1 MTTMATV
8 MSAVAF
14 DQFGGPEVLGLREVP
29 MPSPAPGEVR
39 IRVLAVSVG
48 RTIDLETR
56 AGKSAFASAIR
67 LPHIPGAEHAGVVD
81 LVGAEVTSFLPGQL
95 VAVFPVITCQDCP
108 ACATG
113 RTEACARMEIIGIHR
128 AGAYALYSCVPA
140 ANVFPV
146 TGALDAASA
155 AALALNGAVALR
167 QLAVAEAGH
176 GTTVL
181 VHGAGGALGLAVV
194 RAALLRGARVIASA
208 RQPWKRERLRTL
220 GADLAVDPDAADF
233 SSSVRN
239 FTGAAGVD
247 IIVDNLANPSH
258 WAVSLDLLAR
268 HGTVVTSG
276 ALCGDEVPIS
286 LRRLYLGSQRI
297 IGVRT
302 ARLDDARDV
311 WAEVRRG
318 LRAEVDDSHRFSLH
332 DAAQAHAYL
341 ASGQN
346 FGRVVL
352 DVASGLER
360 A

>member
-1 MTTMATV
+1 MRCTPSRTGTAACCTISPTWRCAGAVRRCPGSVQIVRGTQSRAARPDNGRRHETDGTRWPERKEAGVTTMATV

-220 GADLAVDPDAADF
+220 GADLAVDPDAAD
-233 SSSVRN
+233 
-239 FTGAAGVD
+239 
-247 IIVDNLANPSH
+247 
-258 WAVSLDLLAR
+258 
-268 HGTVVTSG
+268 
-276 ALCGDEVPIS
+276 
-286 LRRLYLGSQRI
+286 
-297 IGVRT
+297 
-302 ARLDDARDV
+302 
-311 WAEVRRG
+311 
-318 LRAEVDDSHRFSLH
+318 
-332 DAAQAHAYL
+332 
-341 ASGQN
+341 
-346 FGRVVL
+346 
-352 DVASGLER
+352 
-360 A
+360 